1 MKFQAKALTT
11 LLLFLCF
18 ISFGVIRVASIWNSD
33 AESLTTYFE
42 DDAYYYLTIARNVV
56 NEHKLTFDGSTV
68 TNGFHPLW
76 LISVLPAYALSED
89 NISAMRIVGSI
100 SVVLMVIAGLMA
112 LNFIRKRYT
121 IFITITCTL
130 ILLRYVRDF
139 GAMSMETSILLPL
152 CIAALSLL
160 NKLNRTE
167 GYGRYLLLGVLLS
180 LIMLARLDAV
190 MLCILMVIA
199 AMMKVKANSS
209 VRTGK
214 SLILIVGPP
223 IFVGISYLIA
233 NLVFFNTMMPV
244 SGSMKSAFFSFNQ
257 LFASQLFLLSDP
269 LGVRSP
275 WGLYL
280 FFLIIVIVGG
290 FIKSYIYLHDN
301 NRYCNLWKSS
311 SAFSVSIFLI
321 LFVLIYLFFSNW
333 RLWSWYSY
341 PAVLFTVFCLPQVLK
356 WTGHRIK
363 KSFKLPS
370 RIFLK
375 NDKLALLAG
384 IGLMVCSVVWGLNYR
399 KDVSEDFRC
408 LNRRIALQLNMEMN
422 SDAIIAM
429 GDRSGSFAYFF
440 NGHVLQI
447 EGLVGSS
454 ELVDSIE
461 TGCLENYLSNYNVD
475 YILTYTGPVGVSD
488 YGEWGLLV
496 PDQAQS
502 SQEPNTLY
510 VHSDNELYRW
520 NNETDTVIIW
530 EW

>member
-1 MKFQAKALTT
+1 MKLQTKALTT

-18 ISFGVIRVASIWNSD
+18 ASFGVIRVASIWNSD
-33 AESLTTYFE
+33 AEHLTMHFE
-42 DDAYYYLTIARNVV
+42 DDAYYYLAIARNVV
-56 NEHKLTFDGSTV
+56 NEHKLSFDGGTS

-89 NISAMRIVGSI
+89 KITAMRIVGSI
-100 SVVLMVIAGLMA
+100 SVVLMVIAGLMG
-112 LNFIRKRYT
+112 LRFIEKRYS

-130 ILLRYVRDF
+130 LLLRYVRDF

-152 CIAALSLL
+152 SIAALSFLE
-160 NKLNRTE
+160 KLNRTE
-167 GYGRYLLLGVLLS
+167 GYKRYLLIGLLLS
-180 LIMLARLDAV
+180 LIMMARLDAV
-190 MLCILMVIA
+190 LLSILIVIA
-199 AMMKVKANSS
+199 VIVKVKAKPS

-214 SLILIVGPP
+214 ALLLTVGPP
-223 IFVGISYLIA
+223 IFVGISYLIS
-233 NLVFFNTMMPV
+233 NLVFFNTMMSV
-244 SGSMKSAFFSFNQ
+244 SASMKSVFFSFNR

-269 LGVRSP
+269 MGMRSP

-280 FFLIIVIVGG
+280 IFLIMVVVGVSIRA
-290 FIKSYIYLHDN
+290 FIYLHNKDK
-301 NRYCNLWKSS
+301 RYNFWNSS
-311 SAFSVSIFLI
+311 SAFSVSTFLI
-321 LFVLIYLFFSNW
+321 LFVLVNLFFSNW

-363 KSFKLPS
+363 ESFKLPS
-370 RIFLK
+370 SIFLN
-375 NDKLALLAG
+375 NDRLALLAS
-384 IGLMVCSVVWGLNYR
+384 IGLMVCSIVWGLNYP
-399 KDVSEDFRC
+399 KYVSGDFRC
-408 LNRRIALQLNMEMN
+408 LNRRIALQLNKEMN
-422 SDAIIAM
+422 SDAVIAM
-429 GDRSGSFAYFF
+429 GDRSGSFAYFL

-461 TGCLENYLSNYNVD
+461 AGCLENYMNNFDVD
-475 YILTYTGPVGVSD
+475 YILTYTGPAGVSD

-496 PDQAQS
+496 PDKAQS

-510 VHSDNELYRW
+510 VHSDNELHRW
-520 NNETDTVIIW
+520 YTETDTVILW